1 MEAVYQVAAVIQKIL
16 RILSGQFF
24 FHSCDPLTAFG
35 SLTVAYIG
43 KSAAAVAKSQGRPGD
58 HCQIGMKALD
68 QMEIYIS
75 AVQCAV
81 AFQTISGPAF
91 LTHAA
96 VAVRAARG
104 ISIIVPTLNGI
115 SIPSSLKSSAAVARI
130 TFS

>member
-43 KSAAAVAKSQGRPGD
+43 KGAAAVAKSQGRPGD

-91 LTHAA
+91 LPHAA
-96 VAVRAARG
+96 VAAERINRGLAANTVVLR
-104 ISIIVPTLNGI
+104 T
-115 SIPSSLKSSAAVARI
+115 
-130 TFS
+130 